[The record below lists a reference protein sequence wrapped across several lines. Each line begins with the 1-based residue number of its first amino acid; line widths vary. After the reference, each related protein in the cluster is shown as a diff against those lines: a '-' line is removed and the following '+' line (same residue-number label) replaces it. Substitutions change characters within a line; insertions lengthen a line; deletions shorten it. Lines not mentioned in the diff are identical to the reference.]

1 MCNLTEE
8 REKRKTTNILIKN
21 TRLEN
26 VCVSIK
32 NNEKRRHI
40 FKHLA
45 FISSLNSQI
54 NNLVI
59 CLSVVAQALTF
70 PLRNVPLMVL

>member
-1 MCNLTEE
+1 M
-8 REKRKTTNILIKN
+8 
-21 TRLEN
+21 EN
-26 VCVSIK
+26 VCVLIK

-45 FISSLNSQI
+45 FIISSLNSQI

-70 PLRNVPLMVL
+70 PLRNVPLMVY